1 MGSECSAVK
10 CPYCGDAATRVLE
23 KREAED
29 SESNRRRRECGACG
43 KRFTTFERVE
53 AVELMVVKKDGRREQ
68 FLPEKLRRGI
78 LKACEKRPVS
88 LKDVDR
94 VVEEIEAELRTGAAS
109 EEVSAQAVGEKV
121 MEKLRQLDPVAY
133 IRFASVYKQF
143 KGIDEFEEELARLR
157 EGA

>member
-1 MGSECSAVK
+1 M
-10 CPYCGDAATRVLE
+10 LE

-78 LKACEKRPVS
+78 LKACEKRPVG

-109 EEVSAQAVGEKV
+109 EEVSAQAVGGKV
-121 MEKLRQLDPVAY
+121 MEKLRQLDAVAY

-143 KGIDEFEEELARLR
+143 KGIDEFEAELARLR
-157 EGA
+157 EAA

>member
-1 MGSECSAVK
+1 MK